1 MKKSLLI
8 VDDDE
13 VMVILLKKLFEK
25 KYMVF
30 TASDGVE
37 AMHWLYK
44 GVIPDLVI
52 SDLMMENITGYEF
65 IKHLLTSV
73 LYSQIPIIIVS
84 SIPSADLVKEFPTV
98 EVINKPF
105 DPITLKNLVD
115 VNISKFITPEVSC
128 NN

>member
-1 MKKSLLI
+1 MKKSLLV

-13 VMVILLKKLFEK
+13 VMVMLLTKLFEK

-37 AMHWLYK
+37 AMHYLYK
-44 GVIPDLVI
+44 GIVPDLII

-65 IKHLLTSV
+65 IKHLQTSAF
-73 LYSQIPIIIVS
+73 YGRIPIIILSGTIYDEINEKYSDVY
-84 SIPSADLVKEFPTV
+84 I
-98 EVINKPF
+98 INKPF
-105 DPITLKNLVD
+105 DPIALQKLVD
-115 VNISKFITPEVSC
+115 ANISKTKQTEFAS

>member
-1 MKKSLLI
+1 MKKSLLV

-13 VMVILLKKLFEK
+13 VMVMLLTKLFEK

-37 AMHWLYK
+37 AMHYLYK
-44 GVIPDLVI
+44 GIIPDLII

-65 IKHLLTSV
+65 IKHLQTSAF
-73 LYSQIPIIIVS
+73 YRRIPIIILS
-84 SIPSADLVKEFPTV
+84 GNTNEALIEEFSDV
-98 EVINKPF
+98 FIINKPF
-105 DPITLKNLVD
+105 DPIALQELVD
-115 VNISKFITPEVSC
+115 TKILKTKQTEFAS

>member
-13 VMVILLKKLFEK
+13 VMVILLKKIFEK

-44 GVIPDLVI
+44 GVTPDLVI
-52 SDLMMENITGYEF
+52 SDLMMENITGHEF
-65 IKHLLTSV
+65 IKHLLTSA
-73 LYSQIPIIIVS
+73 LYNRIPIIVVS
-84 SIPSADLVKEFPTV
+84 STLSTDLAKEFPNV

-115 VNISKFITPEVSC
+115 ANILKFLSPEVSC